1 VGEVNLQSGGLA
13 DGPAVTGAGRE
24 QAAFETDYAAARA
37 AFLAAAAASGAVL
50 DAAVHPEARGPR
62 GETLAIDLA
71 RFGSGRAERVLL
83 MIAGTHGSEACA
95 ISALF
100 DAAMRAGLFAAMPA
114 DQAVVLVHG
123 LNPYGFAHGLR
134 TNEDHVDLNRNFIDF
149 AAPLPANP
157 GYAALHAD
165 LCVDPTHP
173 EQARLAR
180 ARIAAWRAHNGQ
192 DAYMAALFNGQYTHA
207 DGLLY
212 GGQAP
217 SWSNRALGVLL
228 RRHLRGARTV
238 AFIDW
243 HTGLGEY
250 GQPFFL
256 CFNAPDSAAWA
267 ACCDWWGRERIEHTT
282 GFDGGARPRYAGL
295 VFQGVEALLAP
306 AAFAG
311 AVIEWGTTPPERT
324 IEGLQLDRWLRV
336 AGDAL
341 APAERARLGAL
352 AMESFCPSDPVWQR
366 NVISGGLAII
376 TRTLR
381 GLAAWQPAAADRL
394 AGDTLGDNLSDD

>member
-1 VGEVNLQSGGLA
+1 VSKVNLQSGGVSGGA
-13 DGPAVTGAGRE
+13 STPAAG
-24 QAAFETDYAAARA
+24 QGQDAFLTDYAMARA
-37 AFLAAAAASGAVL
+37 AFMEAAAASGAVV
-50 DAAVHPEARGPR
+50 DAVVHPQATGPR
-62 GETLAIDLA
+62 GEPLAIDLA
-71 RFGSGRAERVLL
+71 RFGSDHAERVLL

-100 DAAMRAGLFAAMPA
+100 VAAMRSRLFAALPA

-149 AAPLPANP
+149 TAPVPANP

-165 LCVDPTHP
+165 LCVDPTQP
-173 EQARLAR
+173 EQARRAR
-180 ARIAAWRAHNGQ
+180 ARIAEWRARNGQ

-212 GGQAP
+212 GGEAP
-217 SWSNRALGVLL
+217 SWSNRAIAALL
-228 RRHLRGARTV
+228 PRHLRNANTV

-256 CFNAPDSAAWA
+256 CFNAPGSAAWA
-267 ACCDWWGRERIEHTT
+267 ACCDWWGRECIEHTA

-311 AVIEWGTTPPERT
+311 AVIEWGTTPPEQT

-341 APAERARLGAL
+341 APAERARLSAI
-352 AMESFCPSDPVWQR
+352 AMESFCPSDPGWQH
-366 NVISGGLAII
+366 NVISGGLSII
-376 TRTLR
+376 GRTLR
-381 GLAAWQPAAADRL
+381 GLATTTIGVA
-394 AGDTLGDNLSDD
+394 TSDDQR